1 MTVDLTTHY
10 LGLRLPSPLVVASC
24 PLTGEVY
31 KLQQLEQAGAAAA
44 VLPSLFEEQIRHED
58 ALLASVSRRS
68 TDDAGE
74 NPSYVSGMDEYNA
87 GPDSYLRH
95 LEAAKRAVKMPI
107 IASLNGFLT
116 GDWTRFARLMQDTG
130 ADALE
135 LNIYF
140 LAVDPA
146 MSGHDVEERYVDL
159 VHEVRATVAIP
170 LAVKIGP
177 YFSSLPAMARR
188 LVDAGANGLVLFN
201 RFLQPDLDLN
211 ALDLHPTIGLSHR
224 NELQLRLRWVSILRG
239 QLSVSLA
246 ATGGAHLAEDVVGLL
261 LVGADVA
268 MLASALMRHGPRY
281 LEKLLDEIALW
292 MEAKGFASVEG
303 MKGIVSQHCAD
314 RFGANERRN
323 YIASVTSLARGAKPE
338 AIEAPLDF
346 PVRDVK
352 TPAEIPEHPLPAE
365 DEESR

>member
-1 MTVDLTTHY
+1 MTVDLTTDY
-10 LGLRLPSPLVVASC
+10 LGLRLPNPLVVASC

-31 KLQQLEQAGAAAA
+31 RLQQLEQAGAAAA

-58 ALLASVSRRS
+58 ALLASVSRRLA
-68 TDDAGE
+68 TGE

-107 IASLNGFLT
+107 IASLNGCLT
-116 GDWTRFARLMQDTG
+116 GDWTRFARLIQNTG

-146 MSGHDVEERYVDL
+146 MSGRDVEERYVDL
-159 VHEVRATVAIP
+159 VHEVRAKVAIP

-177 YFSSLPAMARR
+177 YFSSLPEMARR
-188 LVDAGANGLVLFN
+188 LVEAGANGLVLFN

-224 NELQLRLRWVSILRG
+224 NELQLRIRWVSILRG

-246 ATGGAHLAEDVVGLL
+246 ATGGAHLADDVVGLL
-261 LVGADVA
+261 LAGADVA
-268 MLASALMRHGPRY
+268 MLASVLMRHGPRY
-281 LEKLLDEIALW
+281 LDKLLNEIALW
-292 MEAKGFASVEG
+292 IEAKGFASVER
-303 MKGIVSQHCAD
+303 MKGIVNQRCAD
-314 RFGANERRN
+314 HLGANERRN

-338 AIEAPLDF
+338 APEAPVESPD
-346 PVRDVK
+346 RDGR
-352 TPAEIPEHPLPAE
+352 
-365 DEESR
+365 DDD